1 MKKHYHFFAMAS
13 RMKHINRWGLMRNTH
28 SESLSEHSH
37 ETAVLAHALAIL
49 ENSRFGGD
57 FDPDHAAAMALFHDT
72 TEIITGDLPTPVKYY
87 SAELREAYRR
97 VENAAADRL
106 LSMLPEEL
114 RKEYDPLLRE
124 QGKEAPLVK
133 AADKLSALIKCI
145 EEGRMGNRDF
155 ASAEAS
161 LRSVLQECPLQSVA
175 YFCEHFLPSY
185 SLTLDEQSAPEPGSA
200 AQRQ

>member
-1 MKKHYHFFAMAS
+1 MKKQYHFFAMAS

-57 FDPDHAAAMALFHDT
+57 YDPDHAAAMALFHDT

-87 SAELREAYRR
+87 SAE
-97 VENAAADRL
+97 
-106 LSMLPEEL
+106 
-114 RKEYDPLLRE
+114 
-124 QGKEAPLVK
+124 
-133 AADKLSALIKCI
+133 
-145 EEGRMGNRDF
+145 
-155 ASAEAS
+155 AS
-161 LRSVLQECPLQSVA
+161 LRGALQDCPLQSVA

-185 SLTLDEQSAPEPGSA
+185 SLTLDEQSSPEQGF
-200 AQRQ
+200 